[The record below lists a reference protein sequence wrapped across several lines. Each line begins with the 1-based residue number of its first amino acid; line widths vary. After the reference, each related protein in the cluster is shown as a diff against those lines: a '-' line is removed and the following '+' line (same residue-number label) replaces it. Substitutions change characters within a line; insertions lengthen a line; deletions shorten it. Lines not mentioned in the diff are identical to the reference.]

1 MLVIEDIW
9 VSYGKAQA
17 LAGVSMNVEAGELV
31 TLLGANGA
39 GKTTLIKTVSGMLRP
54 KSGRILFNGQ
64 DILAVPPHRI
74 VGLGI
79 VQVAENRELFPE
91 MTVIDNLRLGAFTR
105 RDSGV
110 ARDLD
115 FVMDIFPRLRE
126 RRSQLAGTLS
136 GGEAQMLAIGRA
148 LLAAPKLL
156 MLDEP
161 SLGLSPLV
169 RDLIFT
175 VIRQIYEEKGLTVL
189 LVEQNAAWALQV
201 CSRGYVL
208 ENGRM
213 ILDAPGSELTE
224 NEHVKRA
231 YLGY

>member
-1 MLVIEDIW
+1 MLVIEDLW
-9 VSYGKAQA
+9 VSYGKALA
-17 LAGVSMNVEAGELV
+17 LSGVSMRVEAGELV
-31 TLLGANGA
+31 TLLGSNGA
-39 GKTTLIKTVSGMLRP
+39 GKSTLIKAVSGMLRP
-54 KSGRILFNGQ
+54 KSGSITFEGQ
-64 DILAVPPHRI
+64 DILTLAPHRI
-74 VGLGI
+74 VALGV

-91 MTVIDNLRLGAFTR
+91 MTVIENLRLGAFTR
-105 RDSGV
+105 RD
-110 ARDLD
+110 ARVRQDLD
-115 FVMDIFPRLRE
+115 FVFEIFPRLQE
-126 RRSQLAGTLS
+126 RRFQAAGTLS

-148 LLAAPKLL
+148 LMAAPRLL

-169 RDLIFT
+169 RDHIFA

-189 LVEQNAAWALQV
+189 LVEQNAAWALTI

-213 ILDAPGSELTE
+213 TLDAPGSELIE